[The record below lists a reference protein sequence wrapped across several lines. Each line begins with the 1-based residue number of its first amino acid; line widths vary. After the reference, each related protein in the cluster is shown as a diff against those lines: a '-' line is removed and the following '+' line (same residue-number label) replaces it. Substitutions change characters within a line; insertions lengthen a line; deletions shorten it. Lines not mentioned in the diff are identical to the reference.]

1 LHDNELEVM
10 AGESLKLRGL
20 LDVKTKEMRLT
31 LLKNELLRTMNSP
44 TKRLLSCKINF
55 ITCML
60 QISKGFNSIMTINSE
75 LLQMKNKNCKILS
88 KLNKQKLLIN
98 SEKNRLFV
106 ITFLVK
112 LTDYLVKTNNGS

>member
-1 LHDNELEVM
+1 MMKIVI
-10 AGESLKLRGL
+10 
-20 LDVKTKEMRLT
+20 TKEMRLT

-112 LTDYLVKTNNGS
+112 LTDYLVRTNNGS